1 MAVANLLRAI
11 VFAITAGY
19 IIFNQDHGYTTA
31 GNAVE
36 YAGAAITL
44 AGGAAMFIPDVKV
57 PYRILAVPVAVSFF
71 CAYFVFLVGEFGG
84 NSASSYRETLP
95 RVIIGIFIAGS
106 AVTEFGL
113 CFDKTISDRTEMRI
127 SAGLGMAATFLFLL
141 APLDIANTVGFF
153 SAYLAISA
161 VQRAVWVFSPKKVK
175 SNG

>member
-36 YAGAAITL
+36 FAGAAITL
-44 AGGAAMFIPDVKV
+44 AGGALMFIPNVKV
-57 PYRILAVPVAVSFF
+57 PYRILAVPVSVSFF
-71 CAYFVFLVGEFGG
+71 CAYFVFLEGEFGG
-84 NSASSYRETLP
+84 LTSSANHFLP
-95 RVIIGIFIAGS
+95 RTVIAIFIAGS

-113 CFDKTISDRTEMRI
+113 CFDKSIPDQLEVRI
-127 SAGLGMAATFLFLL
+127 SAAIGMVATFFFLL

-161 VQRAVWVFSPKKVK
+161 VQRAVWVFSPKKEPA
-175 SNG
+175 NG